1 MRTVEAEQQ
10 LKTEHE
16 VNFKLVFEP
25 KHLAEK
31 SVFFEGA
38 VGEFDLFHQSW
49 EAESL
54 SKLTKINVPSKL
66 SMSDKNIPVSTISN
80 RIANKTLSIL
90 NSQCIFIE

>member
-1 MRTVEAEQQ
+1 MEAEQQ
-10 LKTEHE
+10 LRTENE

-25 KHLAEK
+25 KHLTEK
-31 SVFFEGA
+31 SVFFEG
-38 VGEFDLFHQSW
+38 VEKFDLFHRSR

-80 RIANKTLSIL
+80 RIANKALSIL
-90 NSQCIFIE
+90 NSQCIFIG

>member
-1 MRTVEAEQQ
+1 MRIIEAEQQ
-10 LKTEHE
+10 LRTEHE
-16 VNFKLVFEP
+16 VNFKLAFEP

-31 SVFFEGA
+31 SVFFEE
-38 VGEFDLFHQSW
+38 VGKFDLFHQSR

-80 RIANKTLSIL
+80 RIANKALSIL
-90 NSQCIFIE
+90 NSQCIFIG